1 MLANLPLYLAFLG
14 TSLGLLVIAL
24 TIYVML
30 TPHHEIR
37 LIREGNVAAA
47 ASLGGTAIGM
57 AIVLYSTASSTF
69 SILELA
75 VWGGLG
81 LVGQLFV
88 FFIVSIVIPGLK
100 QGIEDNRVSYGVVLG
115 ALSIAMG
122 ILNAGAL
129 TG

>member
-14 TSLGLLVIAL
+14 TSLGLLVVAL

-69 SILELA
+69 SIVELA

-88 FFIVSIVIPGLK
+88 FFVVSLVIPGLK